1 MKIRY
6 QRRQGIPKLES
17 GNKSSIKYVG
27 YKDGFYYKETTK
39 MWCWKQ
45 DSKGV
50 VHERRTIRELRKLKN
65 EEFIGQGNYDHSKN
79 DYEKF
84 ELYSGYINTEEF
96 GSLTKIGSKHY
107 ISMLLKRATSSVN
120 HYDKRAA
127 GRRRKGL
134 SFIEC
139 LKKSGIEYIRY
150 SGKDIYKNIKNKNHL
165 IMKQKIWVFKN
176 TTDSKIKEFKKLWN
190 K

>member
-6 QRRQGIPKLES
+6 QRRQGIPDLDS

-45 DSKGV
+45 TSKDV
-50 VHERRTIRELRKLKN
+50 VHERRTIGELKKLKN
-65 EEFIGQGNYDHSKN
+65 EEFIGQGNYDHSKT

-84 ELYSGYINTEEF
+84 ELYSDYINTEEF

-127 GRRRKGL
+127 GRRKKGL
-134 SFIEC
+134 FLIEC
-139 LKKSGIEYIRY
+139 LKKSGIEYIRC

-176 TTDSKIKEFKKLWN
+176 ATDSKIKEFKKLWN
-190 K
+190 Q